1 MNFSLDFSDS
11 IRGHYHLFSVLN
23 LIYCLEKTDLRMNT
37 NFPPIIQQY
46 KADKESV
53 YNTWFINN
61 EERLKAFRSIRRG
74 VMQVVED
81 IKCKRFPNDFK
92 GSSLE
97 FVLTCITEQ
106 KQVFEGAAH
115 PFYWKPKLRIP
126 DIYENEINK
135 QAFGQ
140 FLENCLNAKN
150 EEQIIREIIRLDSLK
165 IKGLGPAVASIL
177 YFLHPIIIPPFN
189 TAIINGFNYLF
200 KDKKKLGSW
209 SEYLKLREVLIDA
222 NNQHRSELSSDLGAI
237 AGLLFEI
244 GMQKLVLGGDEYLSQ
259 TERTKLEKL
268 IEKRHEEVKTEKEEE
283 NLHTEMQY
291 HLLKIGKALGYDV
304 IPASNDK
311 SKGYAG
317 NNFSF
322 MSISSFPYFELDRE
336 TLNTVKLIDVLW
348 FEKGTNNV
356 IAAFEVEKSTSIY
369 SGILRLTDLSYTIA
383 DGDEVFYLIVPD
395 KREKDVLLQLSRPAI
410 KKNSTIIKYILFS
423 ELRKHCDAL
432 CTFGDSHRIMEKIAR
447 SA

>member
-1 MNFSLDFSDS
+1 MN
-11 IRGHYHLFSVLN
+11 N
-23 LIYCLEKTDLRMNT
+23 LST
-37 NFPPIIQQY
+37 IIDQY
-46 KADKESV
+46 KSDRESV
-53 YNTWFINN
+53 FNTWFINN

-74 VMQVVED
+74 VMQVIDD
-81 IKCKRFPNDFK
+81 IKCRRFPNDFK

-126 DIYENEINK
+126 DIYENETNK

-140 FLENCLNAKN
+140 FLENCLQAKS
-150 EEQIIREIIRLDSLK
+150 EEQLIKEIIRLDALK

-177 YFLHPIIIPPFN
+177 YFLHPTIIPPFN
-189 TAIINGFNYLF
+189 TAIINGFNFLF

-209 SEYLKLREVLIDA
+209 TEFLKLREVLIQT

-237 AGLLFEI
+237 AGLMFEI
-244 GMQKLVLGGDEYLSQ
+244 GMQKLVLGSDEYLSE
-259 TERTKLEKL
+259 TERNKLEKA
-268 IEKRHEEVKTEKEEE
+268 IEKRHKEVQEEKQQE

-291 HLLKIGKALGYDV
+291 HLLKIGNSLGYDV
-304 IPASNDK
+304 IAASNDRSK
-311 SKGYAG
+311 SWGG
-317 NNFSF
+317 NSFSF
-322 MSISSFPYFELDRE
+322 MSLQQFPKISLEKE

-348 FEKGTNNV
+348 FQKGTGNV

-395 KREKDVLLQLSRPAI
+395 NREKDVCLQLSRPAI
-410 KKNSTIIKYILFS
+410 KQNNVIIKYILFS
-423 ELRKHCDAL
+423 ELRSHCDAL
-432 CTFGDSHRIMEKIAR
+432 CKFGDSHMIMEKIAKI
-447 SA
+447 A

>member
-1 MNFSLDFSDS
+1 
-11 IRGHYHLFSVLN
+11 
-23 LIYCLEKTDLRMNT
+23 MNT
-37 NFPPIIQQY
+37 NFLPIIQQY
-46 KADKESV
+46 KSDKESV

-74 VMQVVED
+74 VMQVIED
-81 IKCKRFPNDFK
+81 IKCKHFPNDFK

-140 FLENCLNAKN
+140 FLENCLNAKS
-150 EEQIIREIIRLDSLK
+150 EEQILREIIRLDSLK
-165 IKGLGPAVASIL
+165 IKGLGPSVASIL
-177 YFLHPIIIPPFN
+177 YFLHPTIIPPFN
-189 TAIINGFNYLF
+189 TAIINGFNYLY

-209 SEYLKLREVLIDA
+209 SEYLKLREVVIDT
-222 NNQHRSELSSDLGAI
+222 NNQFRSELSSDLGAI
-237 AGLLFEI
+237 AGMLFEI

-259 TERTKLEKL
+259 NERTKLEKL
-268 IEKRHEEVKTEKEEE
+268 IEKRHEEVKAEKEEE

-304 IPASNDK
+304 IPASNDR
-311 SKGYAG
+311 SKCYSG

-322 MSISSFPYFELDRE
+322 MSLSSFPQFDLDKE

-410 KKNSTIIKYILFS
+410 RKNNTAIKYILFS
-423 ELRKHCDAL
+423 ELRQHCDAL
-432 CTFGDSHRIMEKIAR
+432 CKFGDSHRIMEKIAR